1 MLYYIIYNNT
11 QQGPMNKEELVKYGL
26 NYNSDVW
33 AEGLPSWVKASEIA
47 ELKVFIDSLNSKQ
60 NAEDDYYFMIINN
73 QQAGPFAIDELL
85 NKGLQADTQ
94 VWKNGMNNWTPA
106 AEIPE
111 LQKLFRPQ
119 TPPPFAN
126 TPTPQYAPGGKR
138 EAEKACRDHR
148 QCSAKKIVNSFQQGD
163 TPNCIFHQ
171 IQAYKL
177 IHYNAGRSF
186 CLS

>member
-73 QQAGPFAIDELL
+73 QQ
-85 NKGLQADTQ
+85 
-94 VWKNGMNNWTPA
+94 
-106 AEIPE
+106 
-111 LQKLFRPQ
+111 
-119 TPPPFAN
+119 
-126 TPTPQYAPGGKR
+126 
-138 EAEKACRDHR
+138 
-148 QCSAKKIVNSFQQGD
+148 
-163 TPNCIFHQ
+163 FH
-171 IQAYKL
+171 YKL
-177 IHYNAGRSF
+177 VY
-186 CLS
+186 